1 MMNIS
6 KTLNLI
12 KAQELNPVTAAEKKV
27 HIFNQTDPLAASELG
42 TKGYLY

>member
-1 MMNIS
+1 MMKVS

-12 KAQELNPVTAAEKKV
+12 KTYKLNPVTVAGKKV
-27 HIFNQTDPLAASELG
+27 HIFNQNDPLAAFELG